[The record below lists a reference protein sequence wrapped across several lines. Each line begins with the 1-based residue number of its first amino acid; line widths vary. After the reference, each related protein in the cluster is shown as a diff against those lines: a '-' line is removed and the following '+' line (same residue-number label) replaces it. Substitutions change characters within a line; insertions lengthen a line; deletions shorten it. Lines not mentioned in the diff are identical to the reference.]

1 MFQRMIGIP
10 PPDYGTRFT
19 MWDHFIRQA
28 TRTAQYTMTPAEL
41 TNLARISDSY
51 TPGSIARS
59 VSEVTNSFH
68 HMARQKKEQLFSS
81 SSFLFFEYCDVT
93 DIERA
98 TETAVATSIA
108 ASRRVRV
115 GPGPLRAHLQVN
127 FPESNSFRVLF
138 FFLQSTFCV
147 CFSSFLNSFSL
158 SISIAF
164 SFL

>member
-1 MFQRMIGIP
+1 MIGIP

-68 HMARQKKEQLFSS
+68 HMARQKKKR
-81 SSFLFFEYCDVT
+81 LFFL
-93 DIERA
+93 I
-98 TETAVATSIA
+98 S
-108 ASRRVRV
+108 
-115 GPGPLRAHLQVN
+115 
-127 FPESNSFRVLF
+127 FPF
-138 FFLQSTFCV
+138 F
-147 CFSSFLNSFSL
+147 
-158 SISIAF
+158 
-164 SFL
+164 